1 MKKITPKKSSSWFL
15 QLNNFYP
22 HPNPCKFCIAKKKT
36 KMTLA
41 KSIFNG
47 LNILQLYA
55 VQFVTR
61 NIEVQRRHGNTIE
74 FGPLTDIFE
83 DKFLTTVPFLFKLV
97 EYTGRF
103 SGLKSV
109 FLISF
114 SIACYKLKIKINITK
129 GTKKNNF

>member
-1 MKKITPKKSSSWFL
+1 
-15 QLNNFYP
+15 
-22 HPNPCKFCIAKKKT
+22 
-36 KMTLA
+36 MTLA

-83 DKFLTTVPFLFKLV
+83 DKFLTTVTVPFLFKLV
-97 EYTGRF
+97 EDTGRF
-103 SGLKSV
+103 SGLKC
-109 FLISF
+109 FF
-114 SIACYKLKIKINITK
+114 
-129 GTKKNNF
+129 